1 MTRKQATIAVR
12 SGLNDDEQYGCV
24 VPPIHLSST
33 YNFTGFNEPRAHDY
47 SRRGNPTRDVVQRA
61 LAELEGG
68 AGAVLTNTGMSAIL
82 LVTTVFLKPGDLL
95 VAPHDCYGGSYRL
108 FDSLAKRGCYRVQFV
123 DQSDEQALRAALA
136 EKPKLVLVESPSNPL
151 LRVVDIAKICGLARE
166 AGAISVVDN
175 TFLSPALQNPLALG
189 ADLVLHS
196 CTKYLNGHS
205 DVVAGVVIAKDPTT
219 VTELAWWANNIGVTG
234 SAFDSYLLLRGL
246 RTLSPRMEVAQRN
259 APAIVEYLK
268 TQPLVKKLYHPSLP
282 ENQGHEIAARQQK
295 GFGAMLS
302 FELDGDE
309 QTLRRFLSGLSL
321 FTLAESL
328 GGVESLISHAA
339 TMTHAGMAPE
349 ARAAAGISETL
360 LRISTGI
367 EDGEDLI
374 ADLGKWLPGSKRGIK
389 MSVIAQAGAKGRQLH
404 KFGGSSLADAKCYL
418 RVAGIMKEY
427 SQAGDMMVVSA
438 AGSTTNQ
445 LISWLKLSQSD
456 RLAAHQV
463 QQSLRRYHTE
473 LIGGLLEPAA
483 ADTLIAA
490 FIHDLER
497 LAGLLDG
504 GVSEA
509 VYAEVVGHG
518 EVWSARLMAAVL
530 NQLGMEAALAGRAR
544 VPARGTRRAAAGG

>member
-33 YNFTGFNEPRAHDY
+33 YNFTGFNQPRAHDY

-68 AGAVLTNTGMSAIL
+68 AGAVMTSSGMSAIM
-82 LVTTVFLKPGDLL
+82 LVCTVFLRPGDLL

-108 FDSLAKRGCYRVQFV
+108 FDSLSKRGAFRVKFV
-123 DQSDEQALRAALA
+123 DQGDEAALNA
-136 EKPKLVLVESPSNPL
+136 ALEEKPSLVLIESPSNPL
-151 LRVVDIAKICGLARE
+151 LRVVDIAAICRAVRA

-175 TFLSPALQNPLALG
+175 TFLSPALQQPLALG
-189 ADLVLHS
+189 ADLVIHS

-205 DVVAGVVIAKDPTT
+205 DVVAGAVIANDPET

-234 SAFDSYLLLRGL
+234 AAFDSYLLLRGL
-246 RTLSPRMEVAQRN
+246 RTLAPRMAAAQRN
-259 APAIVEYLK
+259 ALQLVEYLQQ
-268 TQPLVKKLYHPSLP
+268 QPLVKKLYHPSLP
-282 ENQGHEIAARQQK
+282 QNSGHEIARRQQS

-309 QTLRRFLSGLSL
+309 ETLRRFLEPLEL

-367 EDGEDLI
+367 EDGDDLV
-374 ADLGKWLPGSKRGIK
+374 ADL
-389 MSVIAQAGAKGRQLH
+389 
-404 KFGGSSLADAKCYL
+404 
-418 RVAGIMKEY
+418 
-427 SQAGDMMVVSA
+427 
-438 AGSTTNQ
+438 
-445 LISWLKLSQSD
+445 D
-456 RLAAHQV
+456 RAFQ
-463 QQSLRRYHTE
+463 
-473 LIGGLLEPAA
+473 AA
-483 ADTLIAA
+483 AK
-490 FIHDLER
+490 R
-497 LAGLLDG
+497 
-504 GVSEA
+504 
-509 VYAEVVGHG
+509 
-518 EVWSARLMAAVL
+518 
-530 NQLGMEAALAGRAR
+530 
-544 VPARGTRRAAAGG
+544 